1 LDDDPSNIGDRTVT
15 IEEFQFVRS
24 KRRQAKLNM
33 KKWVTDFMAKNKR
46 MPTESDIAVIAAD
59 IIDYNFINQ

>member
-1 LDDDPSNIGDRTVT
+1 
-15 IEEFQFVRS
+15 
-24 KRRQAKLNM
+24 M